1 MSNLSNNVN
10 ELRHKLIYI
19 LKERMKNIL
28 FTKGINELRDKLI
41 DTSRRNKLINYK
53 RPNKSKN
60 LQIIDESA
68 EFIYNYLV
76 KEEGKFKFKFIP
88 EPLITKEDLAKLD
101 EELQE
106 HKEELKEST
115 KNNNESSKKQL
126 IFIIDG
132 LEEEKKEL
140 QRQAL
145 LTAEERA
152 KELGYD
158 ISKELPEIDLNNSN
172 IEEKYTD
179 DSLQTLHYPNEM
191 EKILTSIER
200 DSRTIIEETGSNML
214 YLILGLLKWKEA
226 KNSEEY
232 NNSPLITIPIVL
244 TKEKKNNKYEFTLEY
259 SGAGIDTNRSLAEK
273 LNNDYGII
281 LPELTEEFSYYD
293 YLKEVKE
300 VIKYQKDWSLKHEI
314 AIDFLKFGKILMYQ
328 DLKEENWK
336 EGTPLSE
343 KEIFIDIFEG
353 KEISETCV
361 FAEEYDIDSNKIAN
375 NIPLVMNAD
384 SSQHSAIVD
393 VLNGKNVVIEGP
405 PGTGK
410 SQTIS
415 NLIAILLSEGK
426 SVLFVSEKLAALEVV
441 YKRLDS
447 IGLSDFCLE
456 LHSHKSQKLKIL
468 ESIKKRLETNYG
480 NVEYINTTIEQI
492 ETKKRELKEYIDSL
506 HKPYGAI
513 NKKVYSIFW
522 LVEKYNASSKYLKFD
537 ILNANEYNEHKLL
550 NTIEKLKEYRTFLKE
565 YNFKTFY
572 WNGLDT
578 YALNFVD
585 IDYFIEILK
594 NLKNN
599 FILIKNEYDFL
610 DLKLSN
616 EYKESENIFDF
627 IKEYNDLEFKDFS
640 KNLLSSFEIKSN
652 DYNEYL
658 HNYDNVKNKISLINE
673 NIKELQNYLELF
685 EKPISYIVK
694 IDKILK
700 HIKNETNLSNN
711 KNIEYI
717 SQLNLGI
724 KYLVHIDLNLYCAIN
739 ENYLDVA
746 FSKNFDDLKRDLE
759 QYKTLKDSLSNISK
773 VDDVDNLLFEE
784 INSIEKIIKEKKNS
798 FFNFFSGEYKQSKNK
813 IENLLLNPLPLDKN
827 KWDEIINQIKEY
839 IDFKNRFESNNK
851 YIQYF
856 GKLFEG
862 TQTNIEK
869 IEELHNWVLVIKKD
883 INITEILTLL
893 LSGDYIKYNLLV
905 SYKDSLNE
913 NLEFYNESL
922 LEIEKICNKKTL
934 KKLYYDKNDID
945 IFELKDKLE
954 ILNEEIEKSL
964 SSFYKATNINKNN
977 DLEEEI
983 FKLLNSNIDLE
994 EAFESIRRNDIGIN
1008 DLLFNLEDFINFIKK
1023 LSNLLKDGNFDL
1035 SDETYQLILNTKNLY
1050 DFISTSSLDKVL
1062 QKELCNNFDIINNL
1076 TKISKIQEEI
1086 NTINSLIKKYGNV
1099 DDIFF
1104 GTNIKIINCI
1114 EKLEKLEENKNTL
1127 SIWIN
1132 YRQII
1137 QELKIFGLDQ
1147 IIDKIEEG
1155 ILPIDEIVKN
1165 FKYNFYHTLLK
1176 EIFRENQIFSNFN
1189 RLSHEQTI
1197 QTFKELDLKLIELNK
1212 QKVAYLT
1219 SQKQIPNGYRGN
1231 RKSDLTELS
1240 LIEHQ
1245 LTLTKRHIPI
1255 RQLVSRASKA
1265 LKAIKPCFMMSPLS
1279 VAQYLPPN
1287 QVEFDILIVDEASQL
1302 RPEEALGSI
1311 ARVNQIVIVGDPKQ
1325 LPPTSFFDSMNKN
1338 EDDDTVASESE
1349 SILDIC
1355 LNLYKPIRQL
1365 RWHYRSQHESLIDFS
1380 NQKFYDGNLIVF
1392 PSPTSKN
1399 NQELGIKYHYIEN
1412 SAYQSSR
1419 NKIEAKIIVEHLEKQ
1434 MNNYPD
1440 RSIGIG
1446 TFNSTQRD
1454 LIQELVDERE
1464 KESPIISN
1472 YISKWAKTSEPFFI
1486 KNLENLQG
1494 DERDV
1499 IFIST
1504 TFGKDKETGKVYQR
1518 FGPINSDIGWRRL
1531 NVLFT
1536 RSKQKMEIFTSMKS
1550 SDIIISE
1557 NSSRGVRALKS
1568 FLNYLEKGI
1577 ISEAPEITNRDFDS
1591 EFEISVYN
1599 ILKDCGFDCVPQVG
1613 VAGYFI
1619 DLAVKSTK
1627 NPHDFVLAI
1636 ECDGATYHSSKSA
1649 RDRDRLKQDVLETLG
1664 WQVYR
1669 IWSVDWYKN
1678 RENEIS
1684 KLIKIV
1690 KEAQS
1695 KYIVRNESITV
1706 QEIEVK
1712 EYKTTEKDIVQELK
1726 KEIHY
1731 HKEETLSKS
1740 NYSQDFFSD
1749 EKIKEML
1756 IKFREEVISQDFE
1769 IDRRC
1774 ILSDMMI
1781 ELFVKHKP
1789 INIDEFREKIPK
1801 RYRDERIIHI
1811 EQLKYLN
1818 DIFDILE
1825 LSDE

>member
-1 MSNLSNNVN
+1 MSNLFS
-10 ELRHKLIYI
+10 R
-19 LKERMKNIL
+19 
-28 FTKGINELRDKLI
+28 GISELRDKLI

-88 EPLITKEDLAKLD
+88 EPLISKEDLAKLD
-101 EELQE
+101 EEIKE
-106 HKEELKEST
+106 HKEELKEAT
-115 KNNNESSKKQL
+115 KIEDEDAKKQL
-126 IFIIDG
+126 LFLIEG

-152 KELGYD
+152 KELAYD
-158 ISKELPEIDLNNSN
+158 ISKELPEIDINDSDV
-172 IEEKYTD
+172 EEKYTD

-200 DSRTIIEETGSNML
+200 DARSIIEETGSNML
-214 YLILGLLKWKEA
+214 YLVLGLLKWKEA
-226 KNSEEY
+226 KNSEQF
-232 NNSPLITIPIVL
+232 NSSPLISIPIVL
-244 TKEKKNNKYEFTLEY
+244 NKEKKNNKYEFTLEY

-273 LNNDYGII
+273 LNNDFGII
-281 LPELTEEFSYYD
+281 LPELTEEHTYYE

-300 VIKYQKDWSLKHEI
+300 VIQYQKEWSLKHEI

-328 DLKEENWK
+328 DLKEENWQ
-336 EGTPLSE
+336 EGTPLSD
-343 KEIFIDIFEG
+343 KKIFIDIFEG
-353 KEISETCV
+353 KEISEASM
-361 FAEEYDIDSNKIAN
+361 FAEEYDIDSDILAN

-415 NLIAILLSEGK
+415 NLIAVLLSEGK

-456 LHSHKSQKLKIL
+456 LHSNKSQKIKIL
-468 ESIKKRLETNYG
+468 ESIKKRVETKYG
-480 NVEYINTTIEQI
+480 YAEYIETTIEQI
-492 ETKKRELKEYIDSL
+492 EAKKKELKAYIDLL
-506 HKPYGAI
+506 HEPYGGI
-513 NKKVYSIFW
+513 EKKAYTIFW
-522 LVEKYNASSKYLKFD
+522 LVEKYNSSSKYLIFD
-537 ILNANEYNEHKLL
+537 VPNANEYSAYKLS
-550 NTIEKLKEYRTFLKE
+550 NTIEELKKYKTFLKE
-565 YNFKTFY
+565 YDFNTFY
-572 WNGLDT
+572 WKGLDT
-578 YALNFVD
+578 FNLNFVD
-585 IDYFIEILK
+585 IDSFIEILRL
-594 NLKNN
+594 LKNN
-599 FILIKNEYDFL
+599 FTLIQKEYDSL
-610 DLKLSN
+610 NINISN
-616 EYKESENIFDF
+616 EYQETKKIYEF
-627 IKEYNDLEFKDFS
+627 IKEFDEADFKDFS
-640 KNLLSSFEIKSN
+640 KEILSRMLVNSN
-652 DYNEYL
+652 EYNEYL
-658 HNYDNVKNKISLINE
+658 HNYLNIKNKISDITKNVEGLETYI
-673 NIKELQNYLELF
+673 ELF
-685 EKPISYIVK
+685 EKTILNIVK

-717 SQLNLGI
+717 FQLSIGI
-724 KYLVHIDLNLYCAIN
+724 KYLTHINLELYCAIN
-739 ENYLDVA
+739 QNYLDVS
-746 FSKNFDDLKRDLE
+746 FSKNFDNMKKDLL
-759 QYKTLKDSLSNISK
+759 QYETLKDSLSTVSKISEI
-773 VDDVDNLLFEE
+773 DNLIDDE
-784 INSIEKIIKEKKNS
+784 INSIQKIIEEKKNS

-813 IENLLLNPLPLDKN
+813 IESMLLNSLPSDKT
-827 KWDEIINQIKEY
+827 KWSEILNQIKEY
-839 IDFKNRFESNNK
+839 VLFKNQFEQNND

-862 TQTNIEK
+862 TKTKIDDIER
-869 IEELHNWVLVIKKD
+869 LHNWVLVIKKD

-893 LSGDYIKYNLLV
+893 LSGDDTKYNLLT
-905 SYKDSLNE
+905 SYKDSLTE
-913 NLEFYNESL
+913 NLESYNESL
-922 LEIEKICNKKTL
+922 IELEKNCDKKFL
-934 KKLYYDKNDID
+934 KKLYYDRNDVD
-945 IFELKDKLE
+945 ILELKDKLE
-954 ILNEEIEKSL
+954 NINNDIDNYI
-964 SSFYKATNINKNN
+964 SSIYKNTNINKNN
-977 DLEEEI
+977 NFNDELFNLLKNNTNLEEI
-983 FKLLNSNIDLE
+983 FDSVKRYDV
-994 EAFESIRRNDIGIN
+994 GIN
-1008 DLLFNLEDFINFIKK
+1008 DLLFNFEDFIGFAKK
-1023 LSNLLKDGNFDL
+1023 LSILLEDKSFDL
-1035 SDETYQLILNTKNLY
+1035 SEQTYELILNTKNLF
-1050 DFISTSSLDKVL
+1050 DFITQSSLDTNL
-1062 QKELCNNFDIINNL
+1062 QNRLCENFEIINTL
-1076 TKISKIQEEI
+1076 KDISNIEDSIKKVYSEI
-1086 NTINSLIKKYGNV
+1086 EKKGTINDS
-1099 DDIFF
+1099 FF
-1104 GTNIKIINCI
+1104 GENIKISDCIN
-1114 EKLEKLEENKNTL
+1114 KLDNVDENKKTL

-1132 YRQII
+1132 YRQITHDLI
-1137 QELKIFGLDQ
+1137 NLGLNS
-1147 IIDKIEEG
+1147 IVEKLEEQT
-1155 ILPIDEIVKN
+1155 LPIDEIVKN

-1176 EIFRENQIFSNFN
+1176 EIFRNNPIFNRFS

-1197 QTFKELDLKLIELNK
+1197 QSFNTLDLKLIELNK
-1212 QKVAYLT
+1212 RKVAYLT
-1219 SQKQIPNGYRGN
+1219 SQKEIPLGYRGN
-1231 RKSDLTELS
+1231 RKSDLTEFS
-1240 LIEHQ
+1240 LLENE
-1245 LTLTKRHIPI
+1245 LNKKKRHIPI
-1255 RQLVSRASKA
+1255 RQLVSRASGA
-1265 LKAIKPCFMMSPLS
+1265 LKALKPCFMMSPLS
-1279 VAQYLPPN
+1279 VSQYLPPN
-1287 QVEFDILIVDEASQL
+1287 QVEFDVLIVDEASQL

-1338 EDDDTVASESE
+1338 EDEDTVASESE

-1380 NQKFYDGNLIVF
+1380 NQQFYDGNLIVF
-1392 PSPTSKN
+1392 PSPSSKN
-1399 NQELGIKYHYIEN
+1399 NEELGVKYHYIEN

-1419 NKIEAKIIVEHLEKQ
+1419 NKVEAKIIVEHLEKQ
-1434 MNNYPD
+1434 MKNYPD
-1440 RSIGIG
+1440 KSIGIG

-1454 LIQELVDERE
+1454 LIQDMVDERE

-1472 YISKWAKTSEPFFI
+1472 YIAKWSKTSEAFFI

-1499 IFIST
+1499 ILIST
-1504 TFGKDKETGKVYQR
+1504 TFGKDKDTGRVYQR
-1518 FGPINSDIGWRRL
+1518 FGPINSDTGWRRL

-1557 NSSRGVRALKS
+1557 TSSRGVRALKA
-1568 FLNYLEKGI
+1568 FLNYLEKGVV
-1577 ISEAPEITNRDFDS
+1577 SELPEITNRDFDS

-1599 ILKDCGFDCVPQVG
+1599 ILKDCGFECVPQVG

-1619 DLAVKSTK
+1619 DLAVSAIK
-1627 NPHDFVLAI
+1627 NPTDFVLAI

-1664 WQVYR
+1664 WNVYR

-1690 KEAQS
+1690 KEAQAIYHG
-1695 KYIVRNESITV
+1695 KNQSICV

-1712 EYKTTEKDIVQELK
+1712 EIKSLEKNIIEEIKKEKDDSHQ
-1726 KEIHY
+1726 
-1731 HKEETLSKS
+1731 KEETISKP
-1740 NYSQDFFSD
+1740 NYLQEFFPD

-1756 IKFREEVISQDFE
+1756 IKLRDDVISQDFT

-1825 LSDE
+1825 LGDE

>member
-1 MSNLSNNVN
+1 MK
-10 ELRHKLIYI
+10 KLNR
-19 LKERMKNIL
+19 KNKNIL

-53 RPNKSKN
+53 RANKSRN
-60 LQIIDESA
+60 IQIIDESA
-68 EFIYNYLV
+68 EFIYTYLI
-76 KEEGKFKFKFIP
+76 KEEGKFKFKFVP
-88 EPLITKEDLAKLD
+88 EPLITKEDLIKLD
-101 EELQE
+101 KEIQE
-106 HKEELKEST
+106 HKEDLKEAT
-115 KNNNESSKKQL
+115 KNNNESSVKQL
-126 IFIIDG
+126 FFIIEG

-140 QRQAL
+140 QRQSL

-158 ISKELPEIDLNNSN
+158 ISKELPEIDLNQSN
-172 IEEKYTD
+172 LEEKYND
-179 DSLQTLHYPNEM
+179 DFLQTLHYPNEL

-232 NNSPLITIPIVL
+232 NSSPLITIPIIL

-273 LNNDYGII
+273 LNNDYGIM
-281 LPELTEEFSYYD
+281 LPELNEEYSYYD
-293 YLKEVKE
+293 YLNEIKE
-300 VIKYQKDWSLKHEI
+300 VIKYQKDWSIKNEI

-336 EGTPLSE
+336 EGTALSD
-343 KEIFIDIFEG
+343 KKVLIDIFEG
-353 KEISETCV
+353 KEISEKSI
-361 FAEEYDIDSNKIAN
+361 FAEEYDIDTNNIAN

-415 NLIAILLSEGK
+415 NLIAVLLSQGK
-426 SVLFVSEKLAALEVV
+426 SILFVSEKLAALDVV

-456 LHSHKSQKLKIL
+456 LHSNKSQKVKVL
-468 ESIKKRLETNYG
+468 ESIKKRLQTNYK
-480 NVEYINTTIEQI
+480 NVKLIDTTIEQI
-492 ETKKRELKEYIDSL
+492 EIKKRELKDYIDAL
-506 HKPYGAI
+506 HRPYGKI
-513 NKKVYSIFW
+513 NIKVYSIFW
-522 LVEKYNASSKYLKFD
+522 LVEKYNFSSKYLKFD
-537 ILNANEYNEHKLL
+537 ILDANQYNEHKFLI
-550 NTIEKLKEYRTFLKE
+550 TIEKLKEYRTFLKE
-565 YNFKTFY
+565 YNFRTFY
-572 WNGLDT
+572 WNGLDI
-578 YALNFVD
+578 YDLNFVD

-594 NLKNN
+594 NLKNH
-599 FILIKNEYDFL
+599 FILIKTEYDYL
-610 DLKLSN
+610 NLEIEN
-616 EYKESENIFDF
+616 ECKECESIYDF
-627 IKEYNDLEFKDFS
+627 IKKFHDLEFKNFS
-640 KNLLSSFEIKSN
+640 KNLLANFEIKSDIYSN
-652 DYNEYL
+652 YL
-658 HNYDNVKNKISLINE
+658 DRYQDLKDKVLLISE
-673 NIKELQNYLELF
+673 NIKELQKFVELF
-685 EKPISYIVK
+685 EKPISYIFK

-700 HIKNETNLSNN
+700 NIKNENNLSNN

-717 SQLNLGI
+717 SQLSLGI
-724 KYLVHIDLNLYCAIN
+724 NYLSQINLNLYSGIN
-739 ENYLDVA
+739 HNYLDVS
-746 FSKNFDDLKRDLE
+746 FSKNFHDLKNDLE
-759 QYKTLKDSLSNISK
+759 QYSTLKFLLSNVAKIN
-773 VDDVDNLLFEE
+773 DIDNLLLEE
-784 INSIEKIIKEKKNS
+784 IINIEKIIKDKKNS
-798 FFNFFSGEYKQSKNK
+798 FFNFFSSEYKESKNK
-813 IENLLLNPLPLDKN
+813 IENLLLFPLPKDKN
-827 KWDEIINQIKEY
+827 KWDSIINDIREY
-839 IDFKNRFESNNK
+839 IEFKNRLESNDK
-851 YIQYF
+851 YIQCF
-856 GKLFEG
+856 GNFFKG
-862 TQTNIEK
+862 TQTNTEEIES
-869 IEELHNWVLVIKKD
+869 LHNWVLLIKKD
-883 INITEILTLL
+883 INIEEILNLL
-893 LSGDYIKYNLLV
+893 LTGDDIKYNLLI
-905 SYKDSLNE
+905 SNKDSLND
-913 NLEFYNESL
+913 NLELYNESL
-922 LEIEKICNKKTL
+922 LHIEKTCNKKIL
-934 KKLYYDKNDID
+934 KKIYYDRNDID
-945 IFELKDKLE
+945 IFELREKLE
-954 ILNEEIEKSL
+954 ILSEDIEKL
-964 SSFYKATNINKNN
+964 IDSFYKATNINKNN
-977 DLEEEI
+977 SFEEEI
-983 FKLLNSNIDLE
+983 FKLLTSSIDLE
-994 EAFESIRRNDIGIN
+994 EVFETIKRYDISIN
-1008 DLLFNLEDFINFIKK
+1008 DLLFNFEDLINIIKK
-1023 LSNLLKDGNFDL
+1023 SSNLIKEENLDL
-1035 SDETYQLILNTKNLY
+1035 SYESYQLISNTKNLF
-1050 DFISTSSLDKVL
+1050 DFITNSQLDKVL
-1062 QKELCNNFDIINNL
+1062 QRELCNNFDIIYNL
-1076 TKISKIQEEI
+1076 TKISDVQEGI
-1086 NTINSLIKKYGNV
+1086 NDVNLLIKKYANIN
-1099 DDIFF
+1099 DIFY
-1104 GTNIKIINCI
+1104 GTNIKIINFI
-1114 EKLEKLEENKNTL
+1114 EKLDKVEENKSTL
-1127 SIWIN
+1127 SIWIH
-1132 YRQII
+1132 YRNII
-1137 QELKIFGLDQ
+1137 QELKNFGLAT
-1147 IIDKIEEG
+1147 IVDKVEEEV
-1155 ILPIDEIVKN
+1155 LPIDEIVEN

-1176 EIFRENQIFSNFN
+1176 EIFRENKIFSNFN

-1197 QTFKELDLKLIELNK
+1197 QTFKELDLQLIKLNK
-1212 QKVAYLT
+1212 QKVAYLA
-1219 SQKQIPNGYRGN
+1219 SQKEIPNGYRGN

-1245 LTLTKRHIPI
+1245 LSLTKRHIPI
-1255 RQLVSRASKA
+1255 RQLVTRASKA
-1265 LKAIKPCFMMSPLS
+1265 LKALKPCFMMSPLS
-1279 VAQYLPPN
+1279 VSQYLPPN

-1338 EDDDTVASESE
+1338 EDDDDTVASESE

-1355 LNLYKPIRQL
+1355 LKLYKPIRQL

-1392 PSPTSKN
+1392 PSPSSRN

-1412 SAYQSSR
+1412 SVYQSSR

-1434 MNNYPD
+1434 MKNYPD

-1464 KESPIISN
+1464 KESLIISN
-1472 YISKWAKTSEPFFI
+1472 YISRWEKTSEPFFV

-1550 SDIIISE
+1550 NDIIISE

-1591 EFEISVYN
+1591 EFEIAVYSV
-1599 ILKDCGFDCVPQVG
+1599 LKDCGYDCTPQVG

-1627 NPHDFVLAI
+1627 NEHDFVLAI

-1684 KLIKIV
+1684 KLIKV
-1690 KEAQS
+1690 VQEAQS
-1695 KYIVRNESITV
+1695 KYIVRDESISI

-1712 EYKTTEKDIVQELK
+1712 EYKTAEKNIVHEIK
-1726 KEIHY
+1726 KDSHI
-1731 HKEETLSKS
+1731 HKEETLSES
-1740 NYSQDFFSD
+1740 NYSQEYFSD
-1749 EKIKEML
+1749 DTIKEML
-1756 IKFREEVISQDFE
+1756 IKFREEVISQEFK

-1781 ELFVKHKP
+1781 ELFIKYKP

-1818 DIFDILE
+1818 DIFDIIE